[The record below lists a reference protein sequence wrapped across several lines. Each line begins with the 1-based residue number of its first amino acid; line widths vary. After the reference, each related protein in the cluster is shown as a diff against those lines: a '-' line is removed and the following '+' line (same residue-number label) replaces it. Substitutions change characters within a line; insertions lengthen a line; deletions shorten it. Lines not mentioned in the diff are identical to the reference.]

1 LYYSYAKLFLLLWAL
16 YFCWEFLQ
24 SSQRDIER
32 EMRELD
38 RQEKQITLELKQRAK
53 AVNSSNDPTLKALA
67 KQLVQVRQ
75 QRNKLQST
83 KAQIGAMGMHATVT
97 ASQIA
102 AATAIGTVT
111 ETMKVANSAMD
122 VKKTTK
128 IMTDFQRENERM
140 NLKQE
145 MMDDA
150 LIDAFDTEG
159 VDEEADQI
167 TSQVLAELGVEL
179 DGKMVGLNAPQTKL
193 QPAAENELSK
203 EEQDAMDDI
212 LPDLKAR
219 LNAL

>member
-1 LYYSYAKLFLLLWAL
+1 MNFYVFI
-16 YFCWEFLQ
+16 Q

-102 AATAIGTVT
+102 AATAIGSVT
-111 ETMKVANSAMD
+111 ETMKVANGAMD
-122 VKKTTK
+122 VKNTMK
-128 IMTDFQRENERM
+128 IMTEFQRENEKM
-140 NLKQE
+140 NMKQE

-150 LIDAFDTEG
+150 LTDAFDSEE
-159 VDEEADQI
+159 VDEEAEQI
-167 TSQVLAELGVEL
+167 TNQVLAELGVEF

-193 QPAAENELSK
+193 QPVADNQLSK
-203 EEQDAMDDI
+203 EEEDALDDI